1 MLGYIYTSTVGVAF
15 LVSLVSF
22 RFNYEWYLK
31 FFSILLGLTFFVEV
45 LTIVMINLAH
55 VQSTQWVYN
64 IFIPVEFVCYG
75 YFFLLILKTRWI
87 RQLVWALIIGC
98 LAGGVATTFL
108 VFHFHK
114 WNSYQAIAAALFT
127 IVFAVSYYYELFIS
141 DVRFELRS
149 KPEFW
154 IATGMIIFYS
164 CQLPFL
170 GTVNYLVKTSMNLAL
185 SLLNVLRC
193 IDILMYLIFC
203 YAFLCRIII
212 KRLQLS

>member
-1 MLGYIYTSTVGVAF
+1 
-15 LVSLVSF
+15 
-22 RFNYEWYLK
+22 
-31 FFSILLGLTFFVEV
+31 
-45 LTIVMINLAH
+45 MINVMH
-55 VQSTQWVYN
+55 VHSTQWVYN
-64 IFIPVEFVCYG
+64 LFVPLEFVCYG
-75 YFFLLILKTRWI
+75 YFFLLIVKTKWI
-87 RQLVWALIIGC
+87 RQLIVVLVIVC
-98 LAGGVATTFL
+98 LAGGVVTTILIFN
-108 VFHFHK
+108 FYQ

-127 IVFAVSYYYELFIS
+127 IVFTVSYYYELFIS

-154 IATGMIIFYS
+154 IATGLIIFYS

-170 GTVNYLVKTSMNLAL
+170 GTVNYLVKTSMSLAL

-212 KRLQLS
+212 KKLQLS